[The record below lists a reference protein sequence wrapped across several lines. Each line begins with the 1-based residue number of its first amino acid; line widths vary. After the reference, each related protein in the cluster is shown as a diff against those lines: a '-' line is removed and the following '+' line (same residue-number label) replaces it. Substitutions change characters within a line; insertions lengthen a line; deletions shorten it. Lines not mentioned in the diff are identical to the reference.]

1 MTDFVAA
8 MRANVTPVSLVT
20 TDGPAGFCGVTISA
34 VSSVSAETPLIL
46 SHQPGTTASPLLESA
61 IWQAAPALSRRL
73 TPPSQM
79 EPTDIE
85 LAGPQPTFDGSMAP
99 LPRPITP

>member
-8 MRANVTPVSLVT
+8 MRTNVTPVNLVT

-46 SHQPGTTASPLLESA
+46 SHQPGAIASPLLG
-61 IWQAAPALSRRL
+61 PA
-73 TPPSQM
+73 
-79 EPTDIE
+79 
-85 LAGPQPTFDGSMAP
+85 
-99 LPRPITP
+99 